1 MFMTAVDEDTRPV
14 HRQIRDQVLE
24 EIARGRANEGD
35 RLPSARSLASSLGV
49 TFQAVEKAYPALEAD
64 GVVIGDRQRRL
75 LILLPLTAT
84 LEFSLDWAR
93 RQRWLLAAGLARGL
107 AKEEIHLRLRRFLG
121 EVPDTLGSREPV
133 SISPPPPDHAI
144 GVVHCDDARYWRS
157 GQL

>member
-1 MFMTAVDEDTRPV
+1 MFLTVVDENTRPV

-49 TFQAVEKAYPALEAD
+49 NFQTVEKAYPPLEAD

-75 LILLPLTAT
+75 QILLPLTAT
-84 LEFSLDWAR
+84 LEFSLDWER
-93 RQRWLLAAGLARGL
+93 RQRLLLADRLARGL
-107 AKEEIHLRLRRFLG
+107 ATEENNVKLRRFLG
-121 EVPDTLGSREPV
+121 EVSDTLGSRESV

-144 GVVHCDDARYWRS
+144 GVVHCDDDRY
-157 GQL
+157 